1 MLESMSLITLLMTV
15 LVDLVNNLYIKNAKA
30 ITQNV
35 QIMYSYDYY
44 YYDLSWTLFIY
55 RKLTIGNK
63 LWLVCLLNIWIR
75 FVKLLLRNIT

>member
-1 MLESMSLITLLMTV
+1 MSLITLLMTV

-44 YYDLSWTLFIY
+44 YYDLS
-55 RKLTIGNK
+55 
-63 LWLVCLLNIWIR
+63 
-75 FVKLLLRNIT
+75 